1 MRKQKRAMIRRIRR
15 LLMSWGVNVGDWGI
29 EKRKQA
35 PAAAPNVTPQS
46 LCPGP
51 GTGKITITPACE
63 GETHAAEEAAVF
75 SVLARRRCVLPGCN
89 CGGAQSERT
98 AVPFL
103 NRKQA
108 IAFAAG
114 LAMQGWTVDVFR
126 TVIRPADVE
135 AKEAELHLRI
145 KEASE
150 GVIGYRPWQTT
161 AIGVG

>member
-1 MRKQKRAMIRRIRR
+1 MRKRSMIRRIRR

-29 EKRKQA
+29 EKRKPA

-46 LCPGP
+46 LCPP
-51 GTGKITITPACE
+51 SCTEITLVCE
-63 GETHAAEEAAVF
+63 GETQHAAEEAAVF
-75 SVLARRRCVLPGCN
+75 SVLARRQQHGKLEEKI
-89 CGGAQSERT
+89 AD
-98 AVPFL
+98 PFF
-103 NRKQA
+103 NRRQA
-108 IAFAAG
+108 LAFAQG
-114 LAMQGWTVDVFR
+114 LALQGWTVDVFR

-135 AKEAELHLRI
+135 SKEAELHVQI